1 MLTPPRS
8 LARSLLLAL
17 AVLSGLVTL
26 LLLIVTLALPGW
38 LSGRGA
44 ELATA
49 ALGRQVSIGAAQV
62 QPWRLA
68 LVLDDVAVAGA
79 AAGQAPLLRLGRL
92 DAALSLRSLLRGR
105 VVVESLTVTRPELR
119 LARVAQGQY
128 DVDDLIKRLAA
139 APTGAEAEPQPA
151 EFAVYNIQLLDGRVL
166 FDDRPVARRHELA
179 DLHLALPYL
188 STLPADVQVT
198 LQPHLSGKLDGVAF
212 DSSAE
217 ALPFADDARARLAFT
232 LQGLDLAPLGAY
244 VPASAALRLQRGH
257 LDVDL
262 ALDFAEQARQA
273 PSVKLSGRLTLR
285 DLALTQPG
293 GRPLLALRQVDLPL
307 ADVQPLRR
315 QLRFGAIRVESPD
328 LRLPAAQ
335 PAPPASAPPAPPG
348 PPWQVAL
355 AGLQVT
361 DGKLTP
367 ADDLVLEDVQLQL
380 GPVAWPLKAPAQGDA
395 SLRLDRATLRTQL
408 RLAPELL
415 QVDADLAGL
424 QTERLARWLPLPAG
438 VHLTATVSA
447 HAGLTVKDPLGQ
459 AAAARAQIGIDDL
472 ALTQVR
478 LGIGGGG
485 TMASV
490 ASVRLDKARI
500 DLAAR
505 SAELGTLGIDALR
518 AELERDANGQLNLD
532 RLLPGESGAE
542 GAELGTAPTP
552 GWTVQL
558 GGLLMQRSGL
568 RWHDA
573 AAARS
578 MPPVA
583 LAVEPL
589 RVQLG
594 PVSWPAR
601 APVAAQVTA
610 QLAALGANGQPVA
623 ASAGR
628 LEWNGRLGLA
638 PLSARGCLQAQA
650 LPLHLMRAY
659 VDPAWGV
666 QLQRADLGLAAD
678 LQASRRP
685 DGGWEA
691 ALGGD
696 VRLGPLAL
704 AQVRTIDGQ
713 PVAGEDLL
721 SWQLLQLEGLRLA
734 MAPGA
739 PLQVALK
746 AAQLDDAYARLIV
759 DEQGRFNLRDLRPV
773 AATQAARPESAAAP
787 APASA
792 AASSAPPAPASPAP
806 GVTWAADSL
815 RINRGVVDFTDRF
828 VRPHYSARL
837 SDLQGSL
844 GAFSSTSL
852 DMAPLTVRGRV
863 AGTGLLEI
871 DGQLKPGAPL
881 AMDVQARATDIELAP
896 LSGYAGK
903 YAGYAIERGKLSA
916 RMHYQVEPGGQLV
929 ASNQLI
935 LNQLTFGDR
944 VDSPDATSL
953 PVRFAVA
960 LLKDRDGVID
970 INLPVAGSL
979 NDPEFSVGGLVWK
992 LLLNLIGKALTS
1004 PFSLFTGGDATEAS
1018 QVVFAPASAEL
1029 PGGDALERVA
1039 RLLADKPGVALTL
1052 TGWADAESEIP
1063 AIREQRL
1070 AQALKAENAATPEA
1084 ALKRLYQAT
1093 RLPNKPRNLLGLA
1106 KDLPPAEMRGLLMAS
1121 YEVDDEALRQL
1132 AVARAVAVRDA
1143 LLARGAPNARVFL
1156 GAPKLCNGACETG
1169 WRPHVELTLG
1179 SH

>member
-1 MLTPPRS
+1 MLTPTRP

-17 AVLSGLVTL
+17 AALAALATL

-38 LSGRGA
+38 VGGRGA
-44 ELATA
+44 ELASA
-49 ALGRQVSIGAAQV
+49 ALGRQVTLGAAQV

-79 AAGQAPLLRLGRL
+79 ARGQPPLLRLGRL

-105 VVVESLTVTRPELR
+105 LVVESLRLTRPELR
-119 LARVAQGQY
+119 LARLGDGRY
-128 DVDDLIKRLAA
+128 DIDDLIQRLA
-139 APTGAEAEPQPA
+139 PQPGQA
-151 EFAVYNIQLLDGRVL
+151 EQPPVEFAVYNIELVEGRLL
-166 FDDRPVARRHELA
+166 FDDRPVERRHELA
-179 DLHLALPYL
+179 GLHLALPYL

-217 ALPFADDARARLAFT
+217 ALPFADDARARLAFR

-244 VPASAALRLQRGH
+244 VPASAPVRLQRGR

-262 ALDFAEQARQA
+262 ALDFAEQPRQA
-273 PSVKLSGRLTLR
+273 PSVKLSGRLKLQ
-285 DLALTQPG
+285 DLALTEPD
-293 GRPLLALRQVDLPL
+293 GRPLLALRDMELPL

-315 QLRFGAIRVESPD
+315 QLALGAVRIEAPD
-328 LRLPAAQ
+328 LRMPVIRPAPVASARA
-335 PAPPASAPPAPPG
+335 APPAA
-348 PPWQVAL
+348 PWQFGL
-355 AGLQVT
+355 AGLQVK
-361 DGKLTP
+361 DGRLTP
-367 ADDLVLEDVQLQL
+367 ADGLVLEDLQLQL
-380 GPVAWPLKAPAQGDA
+380 GPIAWPLKALAQGDV
-395 SLRLDRATLRTQL
+395 SLRLDRATLRTQV
-408 RLAPELL
+408 RLVPELL
-415 QVDADLAGL
+415 QVEADVAGL
-424 QTERLARWLPLPAG
+424 QAERLARWLPLPAG
-438 VHLTATVSA
+438 VRLAATVTA
-447 HAGLTVKDPLGQ
+447 HVGLSVKDPFAEG
-459 AAAARAQIGIDDL
+459 AAARAQLAVDDL
-472 ALTQVR
+472 AVTQAR
-478 LGIGGGG
+478 LSIGGGA
-485 TMASV
+485 TLASV
-490 ASVRLDKARI
+490 GSLRLDKARI
-500 DLAAR
+500 DPAAR
-505 SAELGTLGIDALR
+505 SVELGALGIDALR
-518 AELERDANGQLNLD
+518 AELERDADGHLNLS
-532 RLLPGESGAE
+532 RLLPGASGGGE
-542 GAELGTAPTP
+542 GVQGSAAATP

-558 GGLLMQRSGL
+558 GSLLLERSGL

-573 AAARS
+573 AAAPG

-583 LAVEPL
+583 LALEPL

-594 PVSWPAR
+594 PLSWPAR

-610 QLAALGANGQPVA
+610 QLAALGASGQPVA

-638 PLSARGCLQAQA
+638 PLVARGRLQAQA
-650 LPLHLMRAY
+650 LPLHLLRAY

-666 QLQRADLGLAAD
+666 QLQRADLGLSAD
-678 LQASRRP
+678 VQASQRT
-685 DGGWEA
+685 DGGWDA

-704 AQVRTIDGQ
+704 AQVRLVDGQ

-721 SWQLLQLEGLRLA
+721 SWQLLQLDGLRLA

-1029 PGGDALERVA
+1029 PGGDALERIA

-1070 AQALKAENAATPEA
+1070 AQALKAENAATPDA

-1121 YEVDDEALRQL
+1121 YDVDDEALRQL

-1156 GAPKLCNGACETG
+1156 AAPKLCNGACETG

-1179 SH
+1179 TH